1 MTWSIFNRDEIF
13 YFHLQLGY
21 DMTYP
26 FKINLIKK
34 IIPTRIKINS
44 TQIEIKPKIKPNLS
58 LLPLHRSQ
66 PLSHNNMED
75 KGTKKKSLFVV

>member
-1 MTWSIFNRDEIF
+1 MTSSIFNGDGIF

-21 DMTYP
+21 DMTYS
-26 FKINLIKK
+26 FKINPTQK
-34 IIPTRIKINS
+34 ITPTQIKINP

-66 PLSHNNMED
+66 PLSHSNMED
-75 KGTKKKSLFVV
+75 KGTKKKNPYL